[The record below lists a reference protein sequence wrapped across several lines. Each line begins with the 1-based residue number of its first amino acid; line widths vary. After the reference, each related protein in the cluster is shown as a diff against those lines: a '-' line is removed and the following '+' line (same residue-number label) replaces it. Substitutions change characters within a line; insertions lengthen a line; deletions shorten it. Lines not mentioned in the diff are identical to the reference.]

1 MYWKIR
7 KFVHLKQ
14 CFGKNFVEI
23 SLSIGGIQFD
33 PDYAIS
39 RKIQRQS
46 YWLLHRG
53 TIFGKFPTLQ
63 YIIIQTAC
71 VSVHMGYLWFCS
83 AVQSVLKI
91 IKINKK
97 PSKFHFYKD
106 IDS

>member
-63 YIIIQTAC
+63 QPIGLPLDFPTDGVIWIKLDPAYRQRN
-71 VSVHMGYLWFCS
+71 FD
-83 AVQSVLKI
+83 KI
-91 IKINKK
+91 F
-97 PSKFHFYKD
+97 SKTLF
-106 IDS
+106 